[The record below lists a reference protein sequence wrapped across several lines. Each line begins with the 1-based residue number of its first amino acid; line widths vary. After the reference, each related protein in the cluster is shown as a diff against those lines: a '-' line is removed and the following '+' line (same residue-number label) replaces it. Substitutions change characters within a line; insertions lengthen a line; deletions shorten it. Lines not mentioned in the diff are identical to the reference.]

1 MNPQNQETAA
11 AWSLVLQYS
20 DYIEKIGR
28 KLFGA
33 IRRPEDREEAR
44 QEFILHL
51 VEHVVGAGVRGS
63 RLSLEGARD
72 RKAVVQSWIYFQ
84 GMAVQKK
91 MSRRFGKML
100 LERSGHFEGGDD
112 EELSSVLDNLAQS
125 DASIG
130 QGGEWGSLEQFARL
144 EQRRD
149 AQVMVEAV
157 MGQATPKEREA
168 LMAKLLDLDAA
179 QMRARY
185 GISTGQANQR
195 LVELRAR
202 VTLEGTEALIREE
215 RLEAAAEKD
224 APAPV
229 AAPVV
234 RPVRVAALA
243 PASPP
248 PVLVRATGAPVA
260 VPVVVVRLAPARLP
274 SRAVLAAVV
283 GRLQPVPGVRAVTPR
298 VQPSVARAPA
308 HAAIPARITLGAVPT
323 AALGP
328 RYVAAYAPGRRTIG
342 HLGGRDGPSG

>member
-1 MNPQNQETAA
+1 MNPHSPEVAA

-20 DYIEKIGR
+20 EYIEKIAR
-28 KLFGA
+28 KLFRA

-44 QEFILHL
+44 SEFVLHL

-72 RKAVVQSWIYFQ
+72 KKAVVQSWIYFQ

-91 MSRRFGKML
+91 MSRRFGKTL

-202 VTLEGTEALIREE
+202 ITLEGTEALIREE

-229 AAPVV
+229 AAPVA

-248 PVLVRATGAPVA
+248 HAPVRAPVAPVA
-260 VPVVVVRLAPARLP
+260 VPVVVRLAPARLP

-298 VQPSVARAPA
+298 VQPSVARASA
-308 HAAIPARITLGAVPT
+308 HAAIPARMTLGAVPT

>member
-1 MNPQNQETAA
+1 MNPHSPEVAA

-20 DYIEKIGR
+20 EYIEKIAR
-28 KLFGA
+28 KLFRA

-44 QEFILHL
+44 SEFVLHL

-72 RKAVVQSWIYFQ
+72 KKAVVQSWIYFQ

-91 MSRRFGKML
+91 MSRRFGKTL

-202 VTLEGTEALIREE
+202 ITLEGTEALIREE

-229 AAPVV
+229 AAPV
-234 RPVRVAALA
+234 
-243 PASPP
+243 
-248 PVLVRATGAPVA
+248 A
-260 VPVVVVRLAPARLP
+260 VPVVVRLAPARLP

-298 VQPSVARAPA
+298 VQPSVARASA
-308 HAAIPARITLGAVPT
+308 HAAIPARMTLGAVPT